1 MQSKAKQTKSQL
13 IAELQR
19 KVSELQAQSILSQSQ
34 AHNALETMGHNKLM
48 GSCCIITIET
58 LGGRFKIDPF
68 AVNDGLSNETIT
80 AIKADIKRS
89 LDLTINHP
97 INKLK

>member
-1 MQSKAKQTKSQL
+1 MQNKAKQTKSQR
-13 IAELQR
+13 IPELQR
-19 KVSELQAQSILSQSQ
+19 KVTELQAQSILSQSQ
-34 AHNALETMGHNKLM
+34 AHNALESMGHSKLL
-48 GSCCIITIET
+48 GSCCIISIET

-68 AVNDGLSNETIT
+68 AINDGLSAETIA